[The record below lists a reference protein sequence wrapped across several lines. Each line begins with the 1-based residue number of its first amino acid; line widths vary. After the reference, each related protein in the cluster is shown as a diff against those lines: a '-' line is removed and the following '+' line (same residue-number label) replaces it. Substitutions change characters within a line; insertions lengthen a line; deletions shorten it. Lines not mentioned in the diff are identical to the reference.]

1 MISTHILEEVAAV
14 CSRAIIIAGGRVV
27 ADATPAALAQRH
39 PSGRLE
45 ERLPSLDA
53 TNHDRAG
60 GRLMRPTLTVAGRE
74 LRAYFATPV
83 ATVFIVIFLVLQG
96 ALTFNL
102 GQFFDR
108 GQADLNPFFTF
119 IPWVFLLL
127 IPAITMRLWAEER
140 RLGTI
145 ELLLTLP
152 ITQGQAV
159 LGKFLAAWAFCAIA
173 LLLTFPFV
181 IAVNILGAPDNGVIA
196 SGYIGCLLVAG
207 AFLSVGAAMSALTR
221 NQVIAFVL
229 AVAVCF
235 VFAVASN
242 PIVNDFLAPS
252 IPDLAE
258 FTRRIAVIERFTDFT
273 RGVIA
278 LRDVIYFATFIGFF
292 LFLNTVLVD
301 QRKAD

>member
-1 MISTHILEEVAAV
+1 MRRTGRPDAGPPGIIPAVVSPPGVSPSDIS
-14 CSRAIIIAGGRVV
+14 
-27 ADATPAALAQRH
+27 
-39 PSGRLE
+39 PSGISPSGISPSGISPPGISQPRPG
-45 ERLPSLDA
+45 LPG
-53 TNHDRAG
+53 AG
-60 GRLMRPTLTVAGRE
+60 FGRTILVIAGRE

-108 GQADLNPFFTF
+108 GQADLNPFFSF
-119 IPWVFLLL
+119 VPWVFLLL

-152 ITQGQAV
+152 VTQGQAV

-181 IAVNILGAPDNGVIA
+181 VAVNILGQPDNGVIA
-196 SGYIGCLLVAG
+196 AGYVGCLLIAG
-207 AFLSVGAAMSALTR
+207 AFLSVGAATSAATR
-221 NQVIAFVL
+221 NQVVAFVL

-235 VFAVASN
+235 VFTAAAN
-242 PIVNDFLAPS
+242 PVVNDFLAHTAPALG
-252 IPDLAE
+252 D
-258 FTRRIAVIERFTDFT
+258 FTRRLAVIDRFADFT
-273 RGVIA
+273 RGVISV
-278 LRDVIYFATFIGFF
+278 RDLIYFASFIGFW
-292 LFLNTVLVD
+292 LFLNTVLVE

>member
-1 MISTHILEEVAAV
+1 MALSNVF
-14 CSRAIIIAGGRVV
+14 II
-27 ADATPAALAQRH
+27 
-39 PSGRLE
+39 
-45 ERLPSLDA
+45 
-53 TNHDRAG
+53 
-60 GRLMRPTLTVAGRE
+60 AGRE
-74 LRAYFATPV
+74 LRGYFATPV
-83 ATVFIVIFLVLQG
+83 ATVFIVIFLILQG

-108 GQADLNPFFTF
+108 GLADLNPFFSF
-119 IPWVFLLL
+119 VPWVFLLL

-152 ITQGQAV
+152 VTQGQAV

-173 LLLTFPFV
+173 LMLTFPFV
-181 IAVNILGAPDNGVIA
+181 IAVNILGQPDNGVIA
-196 SGYIGCLLVAG
+196 SGYVGCLLIAG
-207 AFLSVGAAMSALTR
+207 AFLSVGAAMSAATR

-229 AVAVCF
+229 AVAICF

-242 PIVNDFLAPS
+242 PIVNDFLARNVPA
-252 IPDLAE
+252 LGA
-258 FTRRIAVIERFTDFT
+258 FTRRLAIVDRFTDFT
-273 RGVIA
+273 RGTIA
-278 LRDVIYFATFIGFF
+278 LRDLIYFATFIGFW

>member
-1 MISTHILEEVAAV
+1 MTPML
-14 CSRAIIIAGGRVV
+14 AI
-27 ADATPAALAQRH
+27 AQ
-39 PSGRLE
+39 
-45 ERLPSLDA
+45 
-53 TNHDRAG
+53 
-60 GRLMRPTLTVAGRE
+60 RE

-83 ATVFIVIFLVLQG
+83 ATVFIVIFLILQG

-108 GQADLNPFFTF
+108 GVADLGAFFSF

-152 ITQGQAV
+152 VTQTQAV

-173 LLLTFPFV
+173 LVLTFPFV
-181 IAVNILGAPDNGVIA
+181 IAVNILGTPDNGVIA
-196 SGYIGCLLVAG
+196 SGYVGSLLVAG
-207 AFLSVGAAMSALTR
+207 AFLSVGAAMSAATR

-229 AVAVCF
+229 AVSVCF
-235 VFAVASN
+235 LFAVASN
-242 PIVNDFLAPS
+242 NIVNDFLSQSVPA
-252 IPDLAE
+252 LGA
-258 FTRRIAVIERFTDFT
+258 FARRIAVTERFADFT
-273 RGVIA
+273 RGIVS
-278 LRDVIYFATFIGFF
+278 LRDLIYFASFIGFF
-292 LFLNTVLVD
+292 LFLNTVLVG

>member
-1 MISTHILEEVAAV
+1 MT
-14 CSRAIIIAGGRVV
+14 
-27 ADATPAALAQRH
+27 
-39 PSGRLE
+39 
-45 ERLPSLDA
+45 
-53 TNHDRAG
+53 
-60 GRLMRPTLTVAGRE
+60 PTLAIAGRE
-74 LRAYFATPV
+74 LRAYFTTPV

-102 GQFFDR
+102 GGFFDR
-108 GQADLNPFFTF
+108 GQADLNAFFTF

-152 ITQGQAV
+152 VTQAQAV
-159 LGKFLAAWAFCAIA
+159 IGKFLAAWLFCAIA
-173 LLLTFPFV
+173 LALTFPFV
-181 IAVNILGAPDNGVIA
+181 IAVNILGRPDNGVIA
-196 SGYIGCLLVAG
+196 SGYLGCLLVAG
-207 AFLSVGAAMSALTR
+207 AFLSIGAAMSALTR

-242 PIVNDFLAPS
+242 QVVNDFLSQNAPS
-252 IPDLAE
+252 VAA
-258 FTRRIAVIERFTDFT
+258 FTRRLAIIDRFTNFT
-273 RGVIA
+273 RGIIA
-278 LRDVIYFATFIGFF
+278 LRDLIYFASFMVFF

>member
-1 MISTHILEEVAAV
+1 M
-14 CSRAIIIAGGRVV
+14 GR
-27 ADATPAALAQRH
+27 
-39 PSGRLE
+39 
-45 ERLPSLDA
+45 
-53 TNHDRAG
+53 
-60 GRLMRPTLTVAGRE
+60 MLTIAGRE

-119 IPWVFLLL
+119 VPWVFLLL

-152 ITQGQAV
+152 VTQGQAV
-159 LGKFLAAWAFCAIA
+159 MGKFLAAWAFCAIA

-181 IAVNILGAPDNGVIA
+181 IAVNILGQPDNGVIA
-196 SGYIGCLLVAG
+196 SGYVGCLLIAG
-207 AFLSVGAAMSALTR
+207 AFLAVGAAMSAATR

-242 PIVNDFLAPS
+242 PIVNDFLAKTVPA
-252 IPDLAE
+252 LGAV
-258 FTRRIAVIERFTDFT
+258 TRRLAIIERYTDFT
-273 RGVIA
+273 RGLVS
-278 LRDVIYFATFIGFF
+278 LRDVIYFASFIGFW

>member
-1 MISTHILEEVAAV
+1 MRNIF
-14 CSRAIIIAGGRVV
+14 II
-27 ADATPAALAQRH
+27 
-39 PSGRLE
+39 
-45 ERLPSLDA
+45 
-53 TNHDRAG
+53 
-60 GRLMRPTLTVAGRE
+60 AGRE
-74 LRAYFATPV
+74 LGGYFATPV
-83 ATVFIVIFLVLQG
+83 ASVFIVIFLVLQG

-102 GQFFDR
+102 GSFFDR

-127 IPAITMRLWAEER
+127 VPAITMRLWAEER

-152 ITQGQAV
+152 ITQAQAV

-181 IAVNILGAPDNGVIA
+181 ITVNILGRTDNGVIA
-196 SGYIGCLLVAG
+196 SGYVGSLLVAG
-207 AFLSVGAAMSALTR
+207 AFLSVGSALSALTK

-235 VFAVASN
+235 IFAVASY
-242 PIVNDFLAPS
+242 PVVTDFLSHNLPVLGDIA
-252 IPDLAE
+252 
-258 FTRRIAVIERFTDFT
+258 RRIAVIDRFQDFT
-273 RGVIA
+273 RGVVS
-278 LRDVIYFATFIGFF
+278 LRDVIFFVTFIGFW

>member
-1 MISTHILEEVAAV
+1 MSQI
-14 CSRAIIIAGGRVV
+14 
-27 ADATPAALAQRH
+27 
-39 PSGRLE
+39 
-45 ERLPSLDA
+45 
-53 TNHDRAG
+53 
-60 GRLMRPTLTVAGRE
+60 MTVANRE

-159 LGKFLAAWAFCAIA
+159 VGKFLAAWAFCAIA
-173 LLLTFPFV
+173 LVLTFPFV
-181 IAVNILGAPDNGVIA
+181 IAVNILGSPDNGVIA
-196 SGYIGCLLVAG
+196 SGYIGCLLIAG
-207 AFLSVGAAMSALTR
+207 AFLSVGAAMSAVTR

-229 AVAVCF
+229 SVAICF
-235 VFAVASN
+235 LFSVAAN
-242 PIVNDFLAPS
+242 PIVNDFLS
-252 IPDLAE
+252 HNIPILGA
-258 FTRRIAVIERFTDFT
+258 FTRRIAVIDRFTDFT
-273 RGVIA
+273 RGVVA
-278 LRDVIYFATFIGFF
+278 LRDLIYFAAFIGFF

>member
-1 MISTHILEEVAAV
+1 MRNIL
-14 CSRAIIIAGGRVV
+14 IIA
-27 ADATPAALAQRH
+27 
-39 PSGRLE
+39 E
-45 ERLPSLDA
+45 
-53 TNHDRAG
+53 
-60 GRLMRPTLTVAGRE
+60 RE
-74 LRAYFATPV
+74 LTAYFATPV

-102 GQFFDR
+102 GDFFDR

-127 IPAITMRLWAEER
+127 VPAITMRLWAEER

-152 ITQGQAV
+152 LTQFEAV
-159 LGKFLAAWAFCAIA
+159 IGKFLAAWAFCAIA

-181 IAVNILGAPDNGVIA
+181 ITVNILGSPDNGVIA
-196 SGYIGCLLVAG
+196 SGYVGSLLVAG
-207 AFLSVGAAMSALTR
+207 AFLAVGSAMSALTR

-235 VFAVASN
+235 VFAVASY
-242 PIVNDFLAPS
+242 PVVTDFLSRTTPV
-252 IPDLAE
+252 LADIA
-258 FTRRIAVIERFTDFT
+258 RRIAVIDRFQDFT
-273 RGVIA
+273 RGVVSV
-278 LRDVIYFATFIGFF
+278 RDLVFFATFIGFW
-292 LFLNTVLVD
+292 LYVNAVLVE

>member
-1 MISTHILEEVAAV
+1 M
-14 CSRAIIIAGGRVV
+14 AGMALPTTLVV
-27 ADATPAALAQRH
+27 A
-39 PSGRLE
+39 E
-45 ERLPSLDA
+45 
-53 TNHDRAG
+53 
-60 GRLMRPTLTVAGRE
+60 RE
-74 LRAYFATPV
+74 LRAYFATPI
-83 ATVFIVIFLVLQG
+83 AAVFIVIFLVLQG

-108 GQADLNPFFTF
+108 GLADLNPFFSF

-152 ITQGQAV
+152 LTQVQAV
-159 LGKFLAAWAFCAIA
+159 IGKFLAAWAFCAIA

-181 IAVNILGAPDNGVIA
+181 IAVNILGEPDNGVIA
-196 SGYIGCLLVAG
+196 SGYVGCLLIAG
-207 AFLSVGAAMSALTR
+207 AFLSIGAAMSAATR

-229 AVAVCF
+229 AVAICF

-242 PIVNDFLAPS
+242 PIVNDFLAHNVPS
-252 IPDLAE
+252 LGA
-258 FTRRIAVIERFTDFT
+258 FTRRLAIIDRFTDFT
-273 RGVIA
+273 RGIIS
-278 LRDVIYFATFIGFF
+278 LRDLIYFSTFIGFW

>member
-1 MISTHILEEVAAV
+1 MRNILV
-14 CSRAIIIAGGRVV
+14 IA
-27 ADATPAALAQRH
+27 
-39 PSGRLE
+39 E
-45 ERLPSLDA
+45 
-53 TNHDRAG
+53 
-60 GRLMRPTLTVAGRE
+60 RE
-74 LRAYFATPV
+74 LTAYFATPV

-102 GQFFDR
+102 GSFFDR

-127 IPAITMRLWAEER
+127 VPAITMRLWAEER

-152 ITQGQAV
+152 LTQFQAV
-159 LGKFLAAWAFCAIA
+159 IGKFLAAWAFCAIA

-181 IAVNILGAPDNGVIA
+181 ITVNILGSPDNGVIA
-196 SGYIGCLLVAG
+196 SGYVGSLLVAG
-207 AFLSVGAAMSALTR
+207 AFLAVGSAMSALTR

-235 VFAVASN
+235 IFAVASY
-242 PIVNDFLAPS
+242 PVVTDFLSRNTP
-252 IPDLAE
+252 ILADIA
-258 FTRRIAVIERFTDFT
+258 RRVAVIDRFQDFT
-273 RGVIA
+273 RGIVSV
-278 LRDVIYFATFIGFF
+278 RDLIFFATFIGFW
-292 LFLNTVLVD
+292 LYLNAVLVE

>member
-1 MISTHILEEVAAV
+1 MRNIF
-14 CSRAIIIAGGRVV
+14 II
-27 ADATPAALAQRH
+27 
-39 PSGRLE
+39 
-45 ERLPSLDA
+45 
-53 TNHDRAG
+53 
-60 GRLMRPTLTVAGRE
+60 AGRE
-74 LRAYFATPV
+74 LAAYFATPV
-83 ATVFIVIFLVLQG
+83 APVFIVIFLVLQG

-102 GQFFDR
+102 GSFFER

-127 IPAITMRLWAEER
+127 VPAITMRLWAEER

-152 ITQGQAV
+152 ITQAQAV

-181 IAVNILGAPDNGVIA
+181 VTVNVLGRPDNGVIA
-196 SGYIGCLLVAG
+196 SGYVGALLVAG
-207 AFLSVGAAMSALTR
+207 AFLSVGSALSALTK

-235 VFAVASN
+235 VFAVASY
-242 PIVNDFLAPS
+242 PVVTDFLSRNTPV
-252 IPDLAE
+252 LAE
-258 FTRRIAVIERFTDFT
+258 IARRIAVIDRFQDFT
-273 RGVIA
+273 RGVVS
-278 LRDVIYFATFIGFF
+278 LRDVIFFATFIGFW
-292 LFLNTVLVD
+292 LFLNAVLVD